1 MVKYSTYEG
10 YLFYVLISH
19 IYKRFAIS
27 RRELFILQVGQEFF
41 IGIQDVGA
49 NYEMTNKAFLEALT
63 NVTNKHGNL
72 AGQGINSQGKS
83 YVTWVVMNWKLDI
96 YQRPKI
102 CETILVKTWGQEHS
116 KLRANR
122 DYDIFSQTGEIIAK
136 ATSIWIAIDTMTGKP
151 VRLTD
156 DIIGVFEPE
165 PQHKNFPGFKFT
177 ESIDAN
183 IPVLSEIRF
192 KIIKSMI
199 DCNNHVHNPAYM
211 DLVNEVLPEGMD
223 DTYFNSIEV
232 SYRKEITLHEEVL
245 LQYAT
250 DGEKSYV
257 YIWDESGRILHAV
270 VVMSKEPAK

>member
-1 MVKYSTYEG
+1 
-10 YLFYVLISH
+10 
-19 IYKRFAIS
+19 
-27 RRELFILQVGQEFF
+27 LFILQVGQEFF

-156 DIIGVFEPE
+156 GIIGVFEPE

-257 YIWDESGRILHAV
+257 YIWDDSGRILHAV

>member
-102 CETILVKTWGQEHS
+102 CETILVKTWGQEH
-116 KLRANR
+116 
-122 DYDIFSQTGEIIAK
+122 
-136 ATSIWIAIDTMTGKP
+136 
-151 VRLTD
+151 
-156 DIIGVFEPE
+156 
-165 PQHKNFPGFKFT
+165 
-177 ESIDAN
+177 
-183 IPVLSEIRF
+183 
-192 KIIKSMI
+192 
-199 DCNNHVHNPAYM
+199 
-211 DLVNEVLPEGMD
+211 
-223 DTYFNSIEV
+223 
-232 SYRKEITLHEEVL
+232 
-245 LQYAT
+245 
-250 DGEKSYV
+250 
-257 YIWDESGRILHAV
+257 
-270 VVMSKEPAK
+270 